1 MAERRMIGIVD
12 APSSAGAFAPGQEK
26 APAALRKAGLTE
38 QLKRAGVDSVD
49 IGSIPLVRWRPDPAH
64 PFAQNADL
72 VLGSIQAVALLVR
85 EAIAADTIPLVLGG
99 DCTLEIG
106 TVMGFGPDLSRIG
119 LLYFDAHPDLN
130 RPVGPGPGAL
140 DWTGLAHLL
149 GEPETVEAIA
159 QVGDGAPMLQPNQ
172 VVLFA
177 RDPSQHTERE
187 VEAIARLGLRGNTC
201 LEVARD
207 PETTAREAM
216 VLFGPEIQTVLIHFD
231 VDTIDFTDLPISHH
245 GGRNEGLG
253 FDETM
258 RALGALLSDPRI
270 GAITISEL
278 NPDHADTEGS
288 VLRRFVERLADALG
302 NIPQRPG

>member
-1 MAERRMIGIVD
+1 M
-12 APSSAGAFAPGQEK
+12 
-26 APAALRKAGLTE
+26 
-38 QLKRAGVDSVD
+38 
-49 IGSIPLVRWRPDPAH
+49 
-64 PFAQNADL
+64 
-72 VLGSIQAVALLVR
+72 
-85 EAIAADTIPLVLGG
+85 LGG

-106 TVMGFGPDLSRIG
+106 TVLGFGSDFSRIG

-130 RPVGPGPGAL
+130 RPVEPGPGAL

-159 QVGDGAPMLQPNQ
+159 QIGGQVPMLRPDQ

-187 VEAIARLGLRGNTC
+187 VEAIARLGLQGKTC

-207 PETTAREAM
+207 PETAAWEAM
-216 VLFGPEIQTVLIHFD
+216 ALFGPEIRTVLIHFD

-278 NPDHADTEGS
+278 NPDHADSEGS